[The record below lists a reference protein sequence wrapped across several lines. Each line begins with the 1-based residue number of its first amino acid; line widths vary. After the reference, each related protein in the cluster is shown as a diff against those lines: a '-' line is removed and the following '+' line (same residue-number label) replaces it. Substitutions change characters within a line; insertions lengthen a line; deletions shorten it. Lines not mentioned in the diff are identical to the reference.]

1 MGFYIEG
8 EKKMGMDAYWEDY
21 TSSEK
26 SMFTKACRRLLKGT
40 FVVRDRDEDS
50 KKLYYFITKRPDP
63 ISLYFSYIGFEIVID
78 RENGVVMLKNCAQ
91 SGEDGK
97 IQANRYALRKVDSMV
112 LCCLWTL
119 YIDRIRSG
127 RLSRAV
133 QISMTDLR
141 LELDKYG
148 LKDLVDKS
156 TMSAILTIFSSY
168 NLLDLEGKV
177 GDPDCQIWLYPS
189 LQFALNTDEI
199 RRFVENAD
207 RRMRDLEDEDENED
221 RLTMDRMTDGAE
233 NDDSEDA
240 GSDRDAVEGDADE
253 DGDE

>member
-1 MGFYIEG
+1 MHNTGQMCRMSVQIRQRRT
-8 EKKMGMDAYWEDY
+8 KKMGMDAYWEDY

-40 FVVRDRDEDS
+40 FVVRDKDEDS
-50 KKLYYFITKRPDP
+50 RKLYYFITKRPDP

-78 RENGVVMLKNCAQ
+78 RENGVVMLKNCAH

-97 IQANRYALRKVDSMV
+97 IQANRYALRKVDSIV

-127 RLSRAV
+127 KLSKLV

-156 TMSAILTIFSSY
+156 TMSAILTLFSSY
-168 NLLDLEGKV
+168 NLLDLDGKV
-177 GDPDCQIWLYPS
+177 GDPECQIRLYPS
-189 LQFALNTDEI
+189 LQFALDTEEI
-199 RRFVENAD
+199 RRFVENANW
-207 RRMRDLEDEDENED
+207 RMRDQDLGESEGWMKAGEG
-221 RLTMDRMTDGAE
+221 R
-233 NDDSEDA
+233 DSERD
-240 GSDRDAVEGDADE
+240 DREVEEDADE
-253 DGDE
+253 D

>member
-50 KKLYYFITKRPDP
+50 RKLYYFITKRPDP

-207 RRMRDLEDEDENED
+207 RRMRDLEDENED
-221 RLTMDRMTDGAE
+221 RLTMDRMTDRDE
-233 NDDSEDA
+233 NEDSEDA
-240 GSDRDAVEGDADE
+240 GSDRDAVEGDTDE

>member
-26 SMFTKACRRLLKGT
+26 SMFTACRRLLKGT

-50 KKLYYFITKRPDP
+50 RKLYYFITKRPDP

-221 RLTMDRMTDGAE
+221 RLTMDRMTDRDE
-233 NDDSEDA
+233 NEDSEDA

>member
-1 MGFYIEG
+1 
-8 EKKMGMDAYWEDY
+8 
-21 TSSEK
+21 
-26 SMFTKACRRLLKGT
+26 
-40 FVVRDRDEDS
+40 
-50 KKLYYFITKRPDP
+50 
-63 ISLYFSYIGFEIVID
+63 
-78 RENGVVMLKNCAQ
+78 MLKNCAQ

-207 RRMRDLEDEDENED
+207 RRMRDLEDEDED
-221 RLTMDRMTDGAE
+221 RLTMDRMTDRDE
-233 NDDSEDA
+233 NEDSEDA